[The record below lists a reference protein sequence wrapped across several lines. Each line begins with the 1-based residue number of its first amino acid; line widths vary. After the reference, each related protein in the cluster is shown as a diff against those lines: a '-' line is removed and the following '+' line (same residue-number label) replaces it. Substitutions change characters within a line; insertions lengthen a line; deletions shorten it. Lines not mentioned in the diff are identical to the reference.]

1 LHSVILAKNYYY
13 FDMNRILISFFIL
26 FIYELGASELRSMS
40 ADYEVS
46 YGIFGTI
53 GTAHCELFVDKG
65 TYKINVE
72 VKSKGL
78 AKLLG
83 SNRQESYKSTGLI
96 KDGVLIPQVFAKS
109 RKWGDKEDNKKYLI
123 DHNKTTVKILH
134 TKIVD
139 HKDDASVQKLP
150 YYAKNDILTLFFNLD
165 KITKDSNLS
174 QWLRLSAIG
183 ARKSDGAID
192 IKEPNKE
199 EKKEIRELLGSEN
212 RFLLVTLNK
221 KIFSSKN
228 GEFMIDIDKNGVCDK
243 FVLKD
248 VLLNGDLVGKLTHF
262 KVEDQ

>member
-1 LHSVILAKNYYY
+1 
-13 FDMNRILISFFIL
+13 MNRIILSLFLLFFNQL
-26 FIYELGASELRSMS
+26 YANSLKSMS

-46 YGIFGTI
+46 YGILGTI

-65 TYKINVE
+65 TYKIDVK

-109 RKWGDKEDNKKYLI
+109 RKWGEKEDNKKYLF
-123 DHNKTTVKILH
+123 DH
-134 TKIVD
+134 TKTKVKVMHTKSVD
-139 HKDDASVQKLP
+139 NKEEARVEELP

-174 QWLRLSAIG
+174 QWLRLSAVG
-183 ARKSDGAID
+183 AKKSDGAID
-192 IKEPNKE
+192 IKEPNKKE
-199 EKKEIRELLGSEN
+199 RKEIRELLGSEN

-248 VLLNGDLVGKLTHF
+248 VLLNGDLVGKLTNF

>member
-1 LHSVILAKNYYY
+1 MKKLSLVL
-13 FDMNRILISFFIL
+13 LLFFMSHIYL
-26 FIYELGASELRSMS
+26 FASSLKSMS

-46 YGIFGTI
+46 YGILGTI
-53 GTAHCELFVDKG
+53 GSAHCELFVDKG
-65 TYKINVE
+65 TYKIEVD
-72 VKSKGL
+72 VKSRGL

-96 KDGVLIPQVFAKS
+96 KDGLLIPQIFVKNRS
-109 RKWGDKEDNKKYLI
+109 WGDKKDNKKYLI
-123 DHNKTTVKILH
+123 DHNKTKVKVMH

-139 HKDDASVQKLP
+139 NKDDARVEKLP

-165 KITKDSNLS
+165 KITNDSNLS

-192 IKEPNKE
+192 IKEPSNK
-199 EKKEIRELLGSEN
+199 EKKEIRELLGDEN

-248 VLLNGDLVGKLTHF
+248 VFLNGDLVGKLTHF